1 MKDKILELMKEYGFT
16 YEDKENAINFVADL
30 LSNKQE
36 DIKKNEPYATNT
48 IEKIDIAI
56 EEVNDLLWMDEE

>member
-56 EEVNDLLWMDEE
+56 EEVNDLLWIDEE